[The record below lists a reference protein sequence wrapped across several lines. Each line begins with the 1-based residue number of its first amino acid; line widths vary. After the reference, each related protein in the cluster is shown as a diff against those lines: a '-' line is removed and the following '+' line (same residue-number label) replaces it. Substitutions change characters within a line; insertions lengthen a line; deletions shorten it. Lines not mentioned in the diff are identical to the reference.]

1 MAGVGSR
8 PLLSAAIIVRD
19 EADFL
24 RQCLTSIRDVCDEIV
39 VVDTGSVDDS
49 RDVARSFGAVLG
61 EFPWND
67 SFADARNVSLD
78 MATGEWILYIDA
90 DEQLVDL
97 DVAAARAELERRTD
111 AVALRALFRSRPQYS
126 PYREFRV
133 WRHRD
138 DIRFFGRIHETVVPD
153 IRRVGQEHDLVID
166 VSDTL
171 SICHYGY
178 EGDQTRKHLRN
189 LPLLERRVVEYPNR
203 CYLWHHLGSVR
214 AALGDDV
221 GALDAWMTGLAL
233 IRSRGIDDMS
243 DSLLYSSV
251 VNYHLY
257 RDGNITDLIA
267 EMRAVVPWFLMTDWY
282 EGINLQ
288 RLRRHDEAIER
299 FEYLIAT
306 GPDLESTYIAYDN
319 RMFTDLAWSAIGSSL
334 YDLGRFGDSLHAY
347 RMAASHQ
354 PESLE
359 YRTKVIALEAITGR

>member
-1 MAGVGSR
+1 MRSR

-49 RDVARSFGAVLG
+49 REVARSFEAVLG

-67 SFADARNVSLD
+67 SFADARNVSLE

-97 DVAAARAELERRTD
+97 DVEAARAELETRTD
-111 AVALRALFRSRPQYS
+111 AVALRTLFRSRPHYS

-153 IRRVGQEHDLVID
+153 IRRVSHEKSLVID
-166 VSDTL
+166 TSQTL

-189 LPLLERRVVEYPNR
+189 LPLLERRVIEYPNR

-214 AALGDDV
+214 NALGDEM

-233 IRSRGIDDMS
+233 IRQRGIDDMS
-243 DSLLYSSV
+243 DSLLYSSIV
-251 VNYHLY
+251 KYHLE
-257 RDGNITDLIA
+257 RGSDISDLIA
-267 EMRAVVPWFLMTDWY
+267 EMRSVVPWFLMTDWY
-282 EGINLQ
+282 EGVSLQ
-288 RLRRHDEAIER
+288 KLGRHEEAIER
-299 FEYLIAT
+299 YQYLIAK

-334 YDLGRFGDSLHAY
+334 YELGRFEDALQAY
-347 RMAASHQ
+347 RTATFHQ
-354 PESLE
+354 PENLE
-359 YRTKVIALEAITGR
+359 YRTKVIALQAITGL

>member
-1 MAGVGSR
+1 VRSR

-24 RQCLTSIRDVCDEIV
+24 RECLTSIRDVCDEIV

-49 RDVARSFGAVLG
+49 REVARSFDAVLG

-67 SFADARNVSLD
+67 SFADARNVSLE

-97 DVAAARAELERRTD
+97 DIAAARAELEARTD
-111 AVALRALFRSRPQYS
+111 AIALRTLFYSRPHYS

-138 DIRFFGRIHETVVPD
+138 DIRFFGRIHEAVVPD
-153 IRRVGQEHDLVID
+153 ILRVSHEQSLVID
-166 VSDTL
+166 ISASL

-178 EGDQTRKHLRN
+178 EGDQTHKHLRN
-189 LPLLERRVVEYPNR
+189 LPLLERRVVEFPNR

-214 AALGDDV
+214 IALGDEV

-233 IRSRGIDDMS
+233 IRQRGIDDMS

-251 VNYHLY
+251 AKYHLE
-257 RDGNITDLIA
+257 RGDDISDLLD
-267 EMRAVVPWFLMTDWY
+267 EMRTVVPWFLMVDWY
-282 EGINLQ
+282 EGIALQ
-288 RLRRHDEAIER
+288 RLGRHEEAIDR
-299 FEYLIAT
+299 YQYLIAK
-306 GPDLESTYIAYDN
+306 GPNVESTYIAYDN
-319 RMFTDLAWSAIGSSL
+319 RIFTDLAWSAIGVSL
-334 YDLGRFGDSLHAY
+334 YELGRFDGSLQAY
-347 RMAASHQ
+347 RTAAAHQ
-354 PESLE
+354 PENLE
-359 YRTKVIALEAITGR
+359 YRTKVIALQAITGL